1 MFRCYHFK
9 HIMLSSILALNE
21 KNIQDILN
29 KELFVQCFLSSSVIC
44 YIFFGGVKAEYWLVS
59 VVGMVT

>member
-1 MFRCYHFK
+1 
-9 HIMLSSILALNE
+9 MLSSILALNE

-44 YIFFGGVKAEYWLVS
+44 YIFFGGVKVEYWLVS